1 MSLNCAYSGKV
12 RDVYDLTDDYL
23 MMEATDKISA
33 FDKHIGIVPGK
44 GELLNK
50 MSKYWFNN
58 TEHIINNHLLF
69 TDNNMAFV
77 KKCTPILIEIVV
89 RGYITGNT
97 STSLLRRF
105 SNRKSFANIPQ
116 NL

>member
-12 RDVYDLTDDYL
+12 RDVYNLTDDYL

-58 TEHIINNHLLF
+58 TEHIINNHLRKEKKYIL
-69 TDNNMAFV
+69 V
-77 KKCTPILIEIVV
+77 KQNVF
-89 RGYITGNT
+89 N
-97 STSLLRRF
+97 LLVD
-105 SNRKSFANIPQ
+105 KS
-116 NL
+116 